1 MQMDSYAPGVPS
13 WVDIGVPDLEAA
25 ADFYRALFGW
35 ECPEGDPE
43 FGGYRV
49 CTLNGRTVAGIGPAT
64 NPGPPYWSS
73 YVNVAGT
80 DDTVARAEA
89 AGATVVVAPIDVGPA
104 GRMAFFADPVGAVI
118 GVWQAGEHPGAGVVN
133 EPGAF
138 CWSELLTTDVGRSIE
153 FYGAVFGWT
162 AETHEGEMPYSE
174 FSVAGRTI
182 AGMMPIPPMAPP
194 DMAPN
199 WGVYFAV
206 GDTDDAVARVEALGG
221 SVLVAAT
228 DIEPGRFA
236 VVADPAGAVFN
247 VIALEPEP
255 DIA

>member
-1 MQMDSYAPGVPS
+1 MQMDGYAPGVPS
-13 WVDIGVPDLEAA
+13 WVDLGVADVQAG
-25 ADFYRALFGW
+25 ADFYAALFGW

-49 CTLNGRTVAGIGPAT
+49 CTLNGRTVAGLGPQQ

-73 YVNVAGT
+73 YVNVMSA
-80 DDTVARAEA
+80 DETVAKATD
-89 AGATVVVAPIDVGPA
+89 AGGAVIVPPMDVGPA
-104 GRMAFFADPVGAVI
+104 GRMAFFADAAGAVI

-138 CWSELLTTDVGRSIE
+138 CWNELLTNDIEGSIS

-162 AETHEGEMPYSE
+162 VDRKDGEMPYTE
-174 FSVAGRTI
+174 FQVDGRAI
-182 AGMMPIPPMAPP
+182 AGMMNIPPTAPP
-194 DMAPN
+194 EMPPN

-206 GDTDDAVARVEALGG
+206 GDTDDAVARVQALGG
-221 SVLVAAT
+221 SLFMGPM

-236 VVADPAGAVFN
+236 VVADPQGAVFN
-247 VIALEPEP
+247 VIALRP
-255 DIA
+255 DME

>member
-13 WVDIGVPDLEAA
+13 WIDIGVPDIPAA

-49 CTLNGRTVAGIGPAT
+49 CTLNGRTVAGLGPAM
-64 NPGPPYWSS
+64 NPGPPYWST
-73 YVNVAGT
+73 YVNVVSA
-80 DDTVARAEA
+80 DEAVAKAEA
-89 AGATVVVAPIDVGPA
+89 AGGTVIVPAMDVGPA

-138 CWSELLTTDVGRSIE
+138 CWSELLTSDIARSIE

-162 AETHEGEMPYSE
+162 AQTNEGEMPYTE
-174 FSVAGRTI
+174 FSVDGRAI
-182 AGMMPIPPMAPP
+182 AGMMTIPPMAPP
-194 DMAPN
+194 DMPPN

-206 GDTDDAVARVEALGG
+206 GNTDDAVARIQDLGG
-221 SVLVAAT
+221 AVLMAAI

-247 VIALEPEP
+247 VIALNP
-255 DIA
+255 ALA

>member
-1 MQMDSYAPGVPS
+1 MQMDSYAAGVPS
-13 WVDIGVPDLEAA
+13 WIDIGVPDIQAA
-25 ADFYRALFGW
+25 ADFYGALFGW

-49 CTLNGRTVAGIGPAT
+49 CTLNGRTVAGLGPQQS
-64 NPGPPYWSS
+64 PGPPSWST
-73 YVNVAGT
+73 YVNVVST
-80 DDTVARAEA
+80 DDTVAKAEA
-89 AGATVVVAPIDVGPA
+89 AGGTVIVPPIDVGPA

-118 GVWQAGEHPGAGVVN
+118 GVWQPGEHPGAGVVN

-138 CWSELLTTDVGRSIE
+138 CWSELLTSDIARSIE

-162 AETHEGEMPYSE
+162 AKTNEGEMPYTE
-174 FSVAGRTI
+174 FSVDGRAI
-182 AGMMPIPPMAPP
+182 AGMMTIPPMAPP
-194 DMAPN
+194 DMPPN

-206 GDTDDAVARVEALGG
+206 GNTDDAVARIQDLGG
-221 SVLVAAT
+221 AVLMAAM

-247 VIALEPEP
+247 VIALNP
-255 DIA
+255 DLA